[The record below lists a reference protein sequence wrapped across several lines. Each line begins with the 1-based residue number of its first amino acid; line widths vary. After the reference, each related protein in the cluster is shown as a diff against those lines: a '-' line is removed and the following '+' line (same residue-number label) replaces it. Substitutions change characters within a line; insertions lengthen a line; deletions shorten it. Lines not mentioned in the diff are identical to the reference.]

1 MAALLLAQLLR
12 TTTILSV
19 TAMVVFLVLRG
30 MRFRSPRLHR
40 IAWLLVLVSG
50 WLFMR
55 VPIVVPWF
63 DAPPPVAR
71 RVEFPIGVPTELAHA
86 GAASVPL
93 PNEISHPAAKPIG
106 SPPSAAHRPSLL
118 SWSMVGVIGWALG
131 MAVFVARWLFGYIR
145 FLRNLPIGTAP
156 LSEWQKQWLDLIA
169 EHRVRRPVRLC
180 ITRDAGPLICRA
192 WGEYRLLVPEA
203 LWRELSP
210 AERAAILEHE
220 LAHVARGDLFKSLL
234 ARILALPHWFNPL
247 AWWAVRHF
255 DECGE
260 WACDDAVRRRGHREA
275 TSYARVLLRLGHA
288 ASPGYGAAIGGR
300 RLSTRVQRLITGP
313 PWEDSTM
320 KKSILIAAMVVLFVG
335 GAIEWHLG
343 VRQSRARAEQ
353 QGAPARDAKA
363 AQPQDVASPEVDAA
377 LLQNLAEAAEGGYMA
392 WEASYK
398 AGTAVAADCYIWSR
412 RWVEAERALAENKEE
427 ELAAL
432 RRHRDRMQQLFS
444 KVEALWR
451 NGIRGG
457 EETQYFAAKFYLAEA
472 EVWIALLDRNIERA
486 RYLRRHLNKED
497 GSKN

>member
-19 TAMVVFLVLRG
+19 AAIVIFVVLRG
-30 MRFRSPRLHR
+30 MRFRSTRLHR
-40 IAWLLVLVSG
+40 IAWLLALVSG

-71 RVEFPIGVPTELAHA
+71 RVAFPIGLPAELAHS
-86 GAASVPL
+86 GAASAAL
-93 PNEISHPAAKPIG
+93 PNEISTPAMKPIG
-106 SPPSAAHRPSLL
+106 SLPSAAQRPSIF
-118 SWSMVGVIGWALG
+118 SWSMVAVIGWALG
-131 MAVFVARWLFGYIR
+131 MAVFVAHWVFGYIR

-156 LSEWQKQWLDLIA
+156 LGEWQKEWRDLIA
-169 EHRVRRPVRLC
+169 EHWVRRPVRLC
-180 ITRDAGPLICRA
+180 ITRDVGPLICLA
-192 WGEYRLLVPEA
+192 WGEYRLLVPDA

-260 WACDDAVRRRGHREA
+260 WACDDAVRRRGPGEA

-288 ASPGYGAAIGGR
+288 APPGYSAAISGR
-300 RLSTRVQRLITGP
+300 RLSTRIQRLFTGP

-320 KKSILIAAMVVLFVG
+320 KKSMLIAAMVVLLLG
-335 GAIEWHLG
+335 GAIEWRLG

-353 QGAPARDAKA
+353 QA
-363 AQPQDVASPEVDAA
+363 AQARNAKEVAEQKNRASPAVDAA
-377 LLQNLAEAAEGGYMA
+377 LLRNMADAAEGGYTA
-392 WEASYK
+392 WRASYS

-412 RWVEAERALAENKEE
+412 RWVEAERALAENQEA

-432 RRHRDRMQQLFS
+432 RRHRDRMQQLFR
-444 KVEALWR
+444 KVDALHR
-451 NGIRGG
+451 EGVRGG
-457 EETQYFAAKFYLAEA
+457 EGTQFFAAKFYLAEA
-472 EVWIALLDRNIERA
+472 EVWLASAEGGGDSPQTK
-486 RYLRRHLNKED
+486 RRPTPEN
-497 GSKN
+497 